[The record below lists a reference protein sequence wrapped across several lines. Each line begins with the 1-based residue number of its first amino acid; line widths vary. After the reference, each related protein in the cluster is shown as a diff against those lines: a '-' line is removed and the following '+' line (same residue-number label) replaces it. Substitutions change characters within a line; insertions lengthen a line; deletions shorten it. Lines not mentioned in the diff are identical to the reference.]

1 MIEKREIRLIGIGI
15 VASAFVAMIYE
26 VVQIALKLPFDDL
39 MSRNSDMM
47 IIAMKMGAI
56 VPAIFIGLG
65 LLVYFGKVGNR

>member
-39 MSRNSDMM
+39 TSRNSDMM
-47 IIAMKMGAI
+47 IVAIKMAN
-56 VPAIFIGLG
+56 
-65 LLVYFGKVGNR
+65 K